1 MSLVWLRNNS
11 YLWAITILSNMKF
24 KLILLFVLLVAIVAS
39 FNLVSCHKYE
49 PEDDGYSDW
58 TEVTEADLDVFAKA
72 RVAYLDDPANVTA
85 PEYEMM
91 KSLSEPYAVRTKA
104 EGNGMNYQFAF
115 TICVVTICKSDGDE
129 VGKVIEIQGA
139 SDYGKPVPPTPQG
152 RDTIPY

>member
-1 MSLVWLRNNS
+1 
-11 YLWAITILSNMKF
+11 MKF
-24 KLILLFVLLVAIVAS
+24 KSIFLFVLLVAIVAS
-39 FNLVSCHKYE
+39 FSLISCHKND
-49 PEDDGYSDW
+49 PENDGYSDW

-72 RVAYLDDPANVTA
+72 RAAYLDDPANATA

-91 KSLSEPYAVRTKA
+91 KSISEPYAVRTKA
-104 EGNGMNYQFAF
+104 VENGMNYQFAF

-139 SDYGKPVPPTPQG
+139 SDYGTPCPPPMPQR

>member
-1 MSLVWLRNNS
+1 
-11 YLWAITILSNMKF
+11 MKF
-24 KLILLFVLLVAIVAS
+24 KSILFFVLLVAIVAS
-39 FNLVSCHKYE
+39 FNLISCHKYE

-91 KSLSEPYAVRTKA
+91 KSISEPYAVRKKA
-104 EGNGMNYQFAF
+104 VENGMNYKFAF

-129 VGKVIEIQGA
+129 AGKVIEIQEA
-139 SDYGKPVPPTPQG
+139 SDYGTPGPPPPTPVK
-152 RDTIPY
+152 RDTLID

>member
-1 MSLVWLRNNS
+1 M
-11 YLWAITILSNMKF
+11 MKY
-24 KLILLFVLLVAIVAS
+24 KSILLFVLLAAIIVS
-39 FNLVSCHKYE
+39 VNIVSCHKYE
-49 PEDDGYSDW
+49 KESDDYSEW
-58 TEVTEADLDVFAKA
+58 MVMTEIDSVIYAKA
-72 RVAYLDDPANVTA
+72 RAAYLDDPANATA

-104 EGNGMNYQFAF
+104 VENGMNYQFAF

-139 SDYGKPVPPTPQG
+139 SDYVTPTPPKPQG

>member
-1 MSLVWLRNNS
+1 MPLRGLCRKVRIGS
-11 YLWAITILSNMKF
+11 FQHFFLTIF
-24 KLILLFVLLVAIVAS
+24 QTT
-39 FNLVSCHKYE
+39 NLTPYHKND
-49 PEDDGYSDW
+49 PDNDGYSDW

-72 RVAYLDDPANVTA
+72 RAAYLDDPANAAA

-104 EGNGMNYQFAF
+104 VENGMNYQFAF

-139 SDYGKPVPPTPQG
+139 SDYGKPTPPKPQG
-152 RDTIPY
+152 RDTIP

>member
-1 MSLVWLRNNS
+1 
-11 YLWAITILSNMKF
+11 MKF
-24 KLILLFVLLVAIVAS
+24 KSVLFLVLLVAIVAS

-72 RVAYLDDPANVTA
+72 RAAYLDDPANATA

-91 KSLSEPYAVRTKA
+91 KSLSGPYAVRTKA
-104 EGNGMNYQFAF
+104 EGNCMNYRFAF
-115 TICVVTICKSDGDE
+115 TICVVTIHKSGGNE

-139 SDYGKPVPPTPQG
+139 SDYGTPGPPLLPG
-152 RDTIPY
+152 RRDTIPY

>member
-1 MSLVWLRNNS
+1 MIRIIEREN
-11 YLWAITILSNMKF
+11 II
-24 KLILLFVLLVAIVAS
+24 
-39 FNLVSCHKYE
+39 SCHKYE

-72 RVAYLDDPANVTA
+72 RAAYLDDPANATA

-104 EGNGMNYQFAF
+104 VENGMNYQFAF
-115 TICVVTICKSDGDE
+115 TICVVTICKSGGDE

-139 SDYGKPVPPTPQG
+139 SDYGTPTPPKPQG

>member
-1 MSLVWLRNNS
+1 
-11 YLWAITILSNMKF
+11 MKF
-24 KLILLFVLLVAIVAS
+24 KSILLFVLLVAIVAS

-58 TEVTEADLDVFAKA
+58 AEVTEADLDVFAKA
-72 RVAYLDDPANVTA
+72 RAAYLDDPVNATA

-91 KSLSEPYAVRTKA
+91 KSHSEPYAVRTKA
-104 EGNGMNYQFAF
+104 VENGMNYQFAF
-115 TICVVTICKSDGDE
+115 TICVVTIYKGDGDE

-139 SDYGKPVPPTPQG
+139 SDGGPGLPTYPQR